1 MRMSAVKVYDQ
12 NQKLLAVLDA
22 ANDVGYELK
31 HNDLSTGSFQLPTL
45 DPRNE
50 YCAAHNYVQIED
62 GERDLGLFRIIG
74 MPQGD
79 TDDWTGYELEHVMAT
94 LVDDVLFGQHEV
106 GGTGVFTA
114 DVIAYILARQTVIRW
129 QLGVCDFTDQFAYNF
144 ENCTLLSALYSIS
157 NLLVNEYT
165 WDFDTRT
172 TPWTV
177 NLRRADLTPGCGI
190 HYMRNLKQIEKTMD
204 ATALVTRLY
213 CLGYGE
219 GVNQLTI
226 KSVNGGLPYLDA
238 DTIGTWGVKC
248 SVFVD
253 TTIQDAA
260 TLKQRAQA
268 VLEGYKNPYITY
280 TATAADLYALTGH
293 SWDNYLPGKLVQVMD
308 GEHGITFQAR
318 IISIRKA
325 DVNGKPQD
333 IEITIA
339 NAQKDTADSIN
350 QLADRVGI
358 SELYSQGATSLYVFQ
373 YAENCTPGHPA
384 TFSIP
389 IPQSAVRI
397 NVVKFLLKR
406 EAYRADAQGAASGG
420 GSVSTTSSGG
430 GGTTTSAAGGA
441 QSITEPVSVITSSN
455 TTGNPKDMD
464 SGYTKAN
471 TDVETARDTGASSL
485 STTGS
490 AGAYTDTGAASGFT
504 SSNTASHVH
513 DGNSHRHYVG
523 STGTYS
529 SYGTFTTDTSDNTLH
544 SHGLASHTHTTGAHA
559 HSMSHTHGIP
569 THTHGMNHYHM
580 VNTVISIPPLT
591 INIPDHTHSVSV
603 GAHSH
608 SLTLN
613 DHTHSLIYDIYEGP
627 TANSFAMTVDGVAVS
642 GTITDAEAEV
652 DITALLSKDA
662 DGKIERGK
670 WHEVVLTPD
679 QATRVVVN
687 VYAQVFV
694 QSKGGGDY

>member
-1 MRMSAVKVYDQ
+1 MVKVYDQ
-12 NQKLLAVLDA
+12 NQKLQAVLDA
-22 ANDVGYELK
+22 AADVGYELK
-31 HNDLSTGSFQLPTL
+31 HNDLSTTSFRMPTR
-45 DPRNE
+45 DPKNE
-50 YCAAHNYVQIED
+50 YCIAHNFVQIED
-62 GERDLGLFRIIG
+62 GARDLGLYRIIG
-74 MPQGD
+74 MPQCD
-79 TDDWTGYELEHVMAT
+79 TDGWTEYELEHVMAT
-94 LVDDVLFGQHEV
+94 LVDDVLFGQHTI
-106 GGTGVFTA
+106 GGTGVDTA
-114 DVIAYILARQTVIRW
+114 DVIAYILARQTIKRW
-129 QLGVCDFTDQFAYNF
+129 QLGVCEYTDQFAYNF
-144 ENCTLLSALYSIS
+144 ENCTLLSALFSIS
-157 NLLVNEYT
+157 NLLVDAYT
-165 WDFDTRT
+165 WGFDTNT

-177 NLRRADLTPGCGI
+177 NLRRADTSPDCGI
-190 HYMRNLKQIEKTMD
+190 HYMRSLRQIEKTMD

-219 GVNQLTI
+219 GVNQLGI
-226 KSVNGGLPYLDA
+226 RSVNDGLPYLDA
-238 DTIGTWGVKC
+238 DTIGAWGIKC

-280 TATAADLYALTGH
+280 TATAADLYRLTGH
-293 SWDNYLPGKLVQVMD
+293 SWDNYMPGKLVQVMD

-318 IISIRKA
+318 IIGIRKA

-339 NAQKDTADSIN
+339 NAPKDTADSIN

-358 SELYSQGATSLYVFQ
+358 GELYSQGATSLYVFQ
-373 YAENCTPGHPA
+373 YAENCTPAHPA

-389 IPQSAVRI
+389 IPESAVRI
-397 NVVKFLLKR
+397 NVVRFLLKR

-441 QSITEPVSVITSSN
+441 QSITEPVSVMTSSN
-455 TTGNPKDMD
+455 TTGNPKDME

-471 TDVETARDTGASSL
+471 TDTETARETGASSL
-485 STTGS
+485 SVTGS
-490 AGAYTDTGAASGFT
+490 AGAYTNTGAASGNT
-504 SSNTASHVH
+504 EAATASHYH
-513 DGNSHRHYVG
+513 TIGSHQHQQTTG
-523 STGTYS
+523 SYTGATRPS
-529 SYGTFTTDTSDNTLH
+529 CSESDDTNH
-544 SHGLASHTHTTGAHA
+544 SHGLNLHTHATGAHT

-591 INIPDHTHSVSV
+591 INVENHTHSVSV

-613 DHTHSLIYDIYEGP
+613 DHTHALVYDIYEGP
-627 TANSFAMTVDGVAVS
+627 TANSFTIMVDGVAAGES
-642 GTITDAEAEV
+642 ITAAEAEV
-652 DITALLSKDA
+652 DITTLLSKDA
-662 DGKIERGK
+662 AGRIERGK

-679 QATRVVVN
+679 RATRAVVS
-687 VYAQVFV
+687 VYVQVFV

>member
-1 MRMSAVKVYDQ
+1 MVRVYDQ
-12 NQKLLAVLDA
+12 NQKLRAVLDA
-22 ANDVGYELK
+22 ANDVGYQLK
-31 HNDLSTGSFQLPTL
+31 RNDLSTVSFQLPTC
-45 DPRNE
+45 DPKNE
-50 YCAAHNYVQIED
+50 YCAAHNYVKIED
-62 GERDLGLFRIIG
+62 GKRDLGLFRIIG
-74 MPQGD
+74 MPQSD

-106 GGTGVFTA
+106 GGTSVYTA

-129 QLGVCDFTDQFAYNF
+129 QLGVCEFYDQFAYNF
-144 ENCTLLSALYSIS
+144 ENCTLLSALFSIS
-157 NLLVNEYT
+157 NLLVDEYT
-165 WDFDTRT
+165 WDFNTST

-177 NLRRADLTPGCGI
+177 NLLRADATPGCGI
-190 HYMRNLKQIEKTMD
+190 HYMRSLKQIEKTMD

-219 GVNQLTI
+219 GVNQLGI
-226 KSVNGGLPYLDA
+226 KSVNGGLPYLDS

-253 TTIQDAA
+253 TTIQDVA
-260 TLKQRAQA
+260 TLKQRTQA

-293 SWDNYLPGKLVQVMD
+293 SWDNYMPGKLVQVMD
-308 GEHGITFQAR
+308 GEHDITFQAR
-318 IISIRKA
+318 IIGISKA

-350 QLADRVGI
+350 QLADRVGV

-389 IPQSAVRI
+389 IPESAVRI

-420 GSVSTTSSGG
+420 GSVSTTTSGG

-441 QSITEPVSVITSSN
+441 QSITEPVSVTTSNN
-455 TTGNPKDMD
+455 TTGNPKAME
-464 SGYTKAN
+464 SGYTMAN
-471 TDVETARDTGASSL
+471 TDVETARNTGASSL
-485 STTGS
+485 SATGS
-490 AGAYTDTGAASGFT
+490 AGEYTNTGAAIGST
-504 SSNTASHVH
+504 EAAIASH
-513 DGNSHRHYVG
+513 SHTIG
-523 STGTYS
+523 SHQHQQTTGTYTGATRPS
-529 SYGTFTTDTSDNTLH
+529 CSESDDTNH
-544 SHGLASHTHTTGAHA
+544 SHGLNLHTHTTGAHT

-569 THTHGMNHYHM
+569 THNHGMNHYHM

-591 INIPDHTHSVSV
+591 INVPDHTHSVSV

-608 SLTLN
+608 GLTLN
-613 DHTHSLIYDIYEGP
+613 DHTHNLIYDIYEGP
-627 TANSFAMTVDGVAVS
+627 TATSFTMMVDGVAVS

-662 DGKIERGK
+662 AGKIERGK

>member
-1 MRMSAVKVYDQ
+1 MSAVKVYDQ
-12 NQKLLAVLDA
+12 NQRLLAVLDA

-31 HNDLSTGSFQLPTL
+31 SNDLSTGSFQLPTL
-45 DPRNE
+45 DPKNE
-50 YCAAHNYVQIED
+50 YCVAHNYVQIED
-62 GERDLGLFRIIG
+62 GARDLGLFRIIG
-74 MPQGD
+74 IPQSD

-94 LVDDVLFGQHEV
+94 LVDDVLFGQHTI
-106 GGTGVFTA
+106 GGTGVYTA
-114 DVIAYILARQTVIRW
+114 HVIAYILARQTVTRW
-129 QLGVCDFTDQFAYNF
+129 QLGVCEFADQYAYNF
-144 ENCTLLSALYSIS
+144 ENCTLLSALFSVS
-157 NLLVNEYT
+157 SLLVDEYT
-165 WDFDTRT
+165 WDFDTST

-177 NLRRADLTPGCGI
+177 NLRHADAAPGCGI
-190 HYMRNLKQIEKTMD
+190 HYMRSLKQIEKTMD

-213 CLGYGE
+213 ALGYGE

-226 KSVNGGLPYLDA
+226 KKVNSSLPYLDA
-238 DTIGTWGVKC
+238 STIGTWGVKC

-260 TLKQRAQA
+260 TLKQRTQA
-268 VLEGYKNPYITY
+268 VLEGYKNPYTTY
-280 TATAADLYALTGH
+280 TATAADLYDLTGH
-293 SWDNYLPGKLVQVMD
+293 SWDNYMPGKLVQVMD
-308 GEHGITFQAR
+308 GEHGITFHAR
-318 IISIRKA
+318 IISIRKD
-325 DVNGKPQD
+325 DVSGKPQD

-389 IPQSAVRI
+389 IPDSAVRI

-441 QSITEPVSVITSSN
+441 QSITEPVSVITSNN
-455 TTGNPKDMD
+455 TTGNPKAME
-464 SGYTKAN
+464 SGYTMAN
-471 TDVETARDTGASSL
+471 TDVETARNTGASSL
-485 STTGS
+485 SMTGS
-490 AGAYTDTGAASGFT
+490 FGAYTNTGQASGST
-504 SSNTASHVH
+504 EAATASHYH
-513 DGNSHRHYVG
+513 TIGSHQHQQT
-523 STGTYS
+523 SGTYTEATRPS
-529 SYGTFTTDTSDNTLH
+529 CSASDDTSH
-544 SHGLASHTHTTGAHA
+544 SHGLNLHTHTTGAHT

-591 INIPDHTHSVSV
+591 INVADHTHSVSL

-613 DHTHSLIYDIYEGP
+613 DHTHALIYDIYEGP
-627 TANSFAMTVDGVAVS
+627 TASSFTITVDGTAVS

-652 DITALLSKDA
+652 DITGRLSTDA
-662 DGKIERGK
+662 EGRIERGK
-670 WHEVVLTPD
+670 WHEVVLTPNR
-679 QATRVVVN
+679 ATRVVVS
-687 VYAQVFV
+687 VYVQVFV
-694 QSKGGGDY
+694 QSRGGGDF